1 MIDETD
7 RNLTW
12 SESVVSRD
20 FREKKIGQ
28 RGCVIW
34 LTGLSGSGKSTI
46 ARELE
51 RTLVSKGTLAYVLDG
66 DNVRHGLCADLGF
79 SSEDRDENIRRVG
92 EVAALFAD
100 AGVITIAAFIS
111 PFRKARDKARAA
123 APENAF
129 FEVYL
134 DVSLEVCEKRDP
146 KGLYKKVRDGEIS
159 EFTGISSPYEE
170 PETCD
175 LRINTSKMSVTES
188 VNLILALTGN

>member
-1 MIDETD
+1 MNVETN

-12 SESVVSRD
+12 SESGVSRD
-20 FREKKIGQ
+20 FRERKIGQ

-46 ARELE
+46 ARKLE
-51 RTLVSKGTLAYVLDG
+51 SSLVSKGTLAYVLDG
-66 DNVRHGLCADLGF
+66 DNIRHGLCADLGF
-79 SSEDRDENIRRVG
+79 SSEERDENIRRVG

-100 AGVITIAAFIS
+100 AGVVTIAAFIS
-111 PFRKARDKARAA
+111 PFRKAREKARKA

-134 DVSLEVCEKRDP
+134 DVPLEVCENRDP

-159 EFTGISSPYEE
+159 EFTGISSPYEK
-170 PETCD
+170 PETCE
-175 LRINTSKMSVTES
+175 LRIDTSKVSIS
-188 VNLILALTGN
+188 KAVNLILELIEN